1 MNDQDKTREE
11 LLAELSDMRHKYEK
25 LVTRHKNDLKD
36 TEILINTIINNLPSS
51 VFVKDNNFR
60 KTLANNAHLLRM
72 SAHLKSIGLD
82 SSVDILGKTDF
93 EVTTKKQSNEYYT
106 DDYAVIKKG
115 EKIIEKEE
123 NGYDPDGK
131 KITIIITKVPL
142 YNHLG
147 EIIGMVG
154 ITTDISELR
163 QKGDEIINKNKQLLK
178 LNAEKDKFF
187 SIIAHDLKSPFNSI
201 NGYSELL
208 MESVALNDL
217 ENIKEYAEII
227 LKSST
232 RAVDLLMNL
241 VNWAQSETGR
251 IKFTPKNFYLDKVV
265 KDVVLLFEDI
275 AGQKALKIVNNIND
289 HREVNGDLPM
299 ISTVL
304 RNLLSNA
311 IKYSHPG
318 GEITIS
324 SKHIQ
329 DDIQVS
335 IADCGVG
342 IKKDQLK
349 KLFRIAEAH
358 STNGTF
364 NEKGTGLGLILCK
377 EFIEKHHKKIWV
389 ESDEGKGSVFH
400 FTISSVLI

>member
-51 VFVKDNNFR
+51 VFIKDNNFR

-201 NGYSELL
+201 NGYS
-208 MESVALNDL
+208 
-217 ENIKEYAEII
+217 
-227 LKSST
+227 
-232 RAVDLLMNL
+232 
-241 VNWAQSETGR
+241 
-251 IKFTPKNFYLDKVV
+251 
-265 KDVVLLFEDI
+265 
-275 AGQKALKIVNNIND
+275 
-289 HREVNGDLPM
+289 
-299 ISTVL
+299 
-304 RNLLSNA
+304 
-311 IKYSHPG
+311 
-318 GEITIS
+318 
-324 SKHIQ
+324 
-329 DDIQVS
+329 
-335 IADCGVG
+335 
-342 IKKDQLK
+342 
-349 KLFRIAEAH
+349 
-358 STNGTF
+358 
-364 NEKGTGLGLILCK
+364 
-377 EFIEKHHKKIWV
+377 
-389 ESDEGKGSVFH
+389 
-400 FTISSVLI
+400 

>member
-11 LLAELSDMRHKYEK
+11 LLAELSDLRHKYEK
-25 LVTRHKNDLKD
+25 LVTRHENDLKD

-72 SAHLKSIGLD
+72 KAHLKSIGLD

-208 MESVALNDL
+208 IESVDLNDL
-217 ENIKEYAEII
+217 ENIKKYAGII
-227 LKSST
+227 QKSST

-251 IKFTPKNFYLDKVV
+251 IKFTPKK
-265 KDVVLLFEDI
+265 
-275 AGQKALKIVNNIND
+275 
-289 HREVNGDLPM
+289 
-299 ISTVL
+299 
-304 RNLLSNA
+304 LLS
-311 IKYSHPG
+311 
-318 GEITIS
+318 
-324 SKHIQ
+324 
-329 DDIQVS
+329 
-335 IADCGVG
+335 
-342 IKKDQLK
+342 
-349 KLFRIAEAH
+349 
-358 STNGTF
+358 
-364 NEKGTGLGLILCK
+364 
-377 EFIEKHHKKIWV
+377 
-389 ESDEGKGSVFH
+389 
-400 FTISSVLI
+400 